1 MFEHLHCYIFGRSAT
16 LRATVPEKLIA
27 SDNEERNKNW
37 QKKHNSSNELYLLKY
52 NNLLFNCESII
63 YKW

>member
-27 SDNEERNKNW
+27 PDNEERNKNW
-37 QKKHNSSNELYLLKY
+37 QKKHHSSNELYLLKY
-52 NNLLFNCESII
+52 NNLLLNCESSI
-63 YKW
+63 YKS